1 MQTRTYGDLFSLIQ
15 ALAGVSS
22 FVENEKTKIAS
33 LINRRYSQ
41 AYNTSPS
48 WPRYLVI
55 SEGRDI
61 NAYTLSGATSGTS
74 TLVNQNYKLL
84 GQSTGTNTKAGTNV
98 YQGVTTSSVIIYK
111 NSLDAWVVATNG
123 DTEVVEGTGTIT
135 VTGTGVAQFT
145 EADTN
150 KKDKLEDVSTF
161 TAGSGSTD
169 VLLVEPKN
177 LIPYQQTGKE
187 DIAEFVRIHRRRAF
201 LNLSRVEYDFYVD
214 VSGANI
220 MNITSTVD
228 NEAFRYL
235 QERNL
240 FCLISAQ
247 AELLIQALVLVEPFG
262 TSTEAVPLEFF
273 SYLAH
278 ATYADFLRMDG
289 QHGKALTEEQVAEGY
304 LFTELEKIDL
314 RSNNNTINKKFTT
327 YVNRQSR

>member
-111 NSLDAWVVATNG
+111 SSLDAWVVATNG

-135 VTGTGVAQFT
+135 VTNTGVAQFT

-228 NEAFRYL
+228 NEAFVTYKK
-235 QERNL
+235 E
-240 FCLISAQ
+240 
-247 AELLIQALVLVEPFG
+247 LVLFNFSTSGVTNSSTGTIEPFG

-289 QHGKALTEEQVAEGY
+289 QHGKALTEEQIAEGY

>member
-22 FVENEKTKIAS
+22 FVDNEKTKIAS

-61 NAYTLSGATSGTS
+61 HAYTLSGATSSTS
-74 TLVNQNYKLL
+74 TTINQNYKLV
-84 GQSTGTNTKAGTNV
+84 GQSTGTNTQAGTNV

-111 NSLDAWVVATNG
+111 NTSNAWVVATG
-123 DTEVVEGTGTIT
+123 GSLTTETTGTIT
-135 VTGTGVAQFT
+135 VSGTGSAQFT

-150 KKDKLEDVSTF
+150 KKDRLEDVETF
-161 TAGSGSTD
+161 TPASGTD
-169 VLLVEPKN
+169 TLLVQPKN
-177 LIPYQQTGKE
+177 LVPYQQTGKD

-201 LNLSRVEYDFYVD
+201 LNLSRVEYEFYVD
-214 VSGANI
+214 AFGANI

-228 NEAFRYL
+228 NEAFVTYKKEL
-235 QERNL
+235 SL
-240 FCLISAQ
+240 FTFSASGVTNSSSG
-247 AELLIQALVLVEPFG
+247 AVEPFE